1 MPNRPY
7 PPETIDRICEQLEA
21 GASLRSVCAQDGMPS
36 RNTVWRWSKGDDE
49 IAQRIRDAWELGF
62 LTEGQRIR
70 DAWELGY
77 LTEGERIYEAVLA
90 CEDPHKGKTML
101 EAAKWHLGHRSM
113 AYANKPSVG
122 VTLNVAGDDALA
134 AVRGALDRAAAAI
147 AGGSHSTQQVALP
160 SPAGSGDAARDGLA
174 DLDGSGGKR
183 LGEDEDRG

>member
-7 PPETIDRICEQLEA
+7 PSETIDRICEQLEA

-62 LTEGQRIR
+62 LTEG
-70 DAWELGY
+70 
-77 LTEGERIYEAVLA
+77 ERIYEAVLA

-101 EAAKWHLGHRSM
+101 EAAKWHLGHRSV
-113 AYANKPSVG
+113 AYANKPSVVG
-122 VTLNVAGDDALA
+122 VTVNVAGDDALA